1 MTAASLTQKDLLD
14 IVELVGATETIQDFR
29 LCCGDVEISLSKSG
43 GNSWAAVEASAA
55 SPAVIARVAQAP
67 VVQPSVPAVAD
78 GVSAEKESQS
88 ALPPDAI
95 AIKSPTVGTFYAA
108 KEPGAAPFVEVGQT
122 IAANTT
128 VCIVEVMKVMNTVQA
143 NVAGTVIRI
152 LATDGQPVEF
162 NQPLMYIKPV

>member
-29 LCCGDVEISLSKSG
+29 LCCGDIEISLSKSG
-43 GNSWAAVEASAA
+43 GSVWVTAEAQAA
-55 SPAVIARVAQAP
+55 SSTTMERAAQSPAIQPSAPAAAP
-67 VVQPSVPAVAD
+67 VST
-78 GVSAEKESQS
+78 EKESQA

-108 KEPGAAPFVEVGQT
+108 KEPGAAPFVEVGQQ
-122 IAANTT
+122 IAADTT

-143 NVAGTVIRI
+143 NMSGTVIRI
-152 LATDGQPVEF
+152 MVADGQPVEF